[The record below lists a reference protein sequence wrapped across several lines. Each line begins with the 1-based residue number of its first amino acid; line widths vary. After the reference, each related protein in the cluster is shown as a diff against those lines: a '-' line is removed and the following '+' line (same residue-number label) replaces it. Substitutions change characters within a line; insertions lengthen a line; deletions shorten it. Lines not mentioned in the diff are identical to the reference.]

1 MELHRLPIHELHGL
15 LRKGEVKVSEILEDV
30 ITVIEEREKEINVY
44 ISLFLEEARE
54 KALELDERINS
65 DIHYLFGIPVAVKD
79 NIVMNVG
86 ETTCASRILL
96 GYKAP
101 YTATAV
107 KKLTDKNAIITGKTN
122 LDEFAMGSTGE
133 YSHFGPTRNPLA
145 PERVTGG
152 SSSGSAAAVAAG
164 EAIAALGSD
173 TGGSVRLPAA
183 YTGTVGFKPTY
194 GRVSRYGLVAFASS
208 LDQIS
213 VITRDVKDAAIMFTA
228 ISGFDPHDSTS
239 AKFEVPSFD
248 EIFSQ
253 SPRGFKVGL
262 PSEYFVE
269 GIEPEIRDRVLK
281 AAELLAQNGF
291 TVKEISMPH
300 TKYAVAVYYLIATS
314 EASSNLARYDGV
326 RYGFRAPDADDLDSL
341 YELTRTGGFG
351 EEVKRRILLGTF
363 ALSAGY
369 YEAYY
374 LKAQKARRLIRE
386 DFDRAF
392 EDVDLIL
399 APTQPAPP
407 PLIGEK
413 IEDPLSVYLL
423 DIYTVTANLAGL
435 PAISIPCDRTE
446 DGLPIGLQ
454 FIGRAFDEKT
464 LLRAAARAESIFA
477 FRP

>member
-1 MELHRLPIHELHGL
+1 MELHRLPIHELHDL
-15 LRKGEVKVSEILEDV
+15 LRKGEIKVSEILEDV
-30 ITVIEEREKEINVY
+30 IAVIEEREKEINAY

-54 KALELDERINS
+54 KALELDEKLNE

-79 NIVMNVG
+79 NIVMSIG

-107 KKLTDKNAIITGKTN
+107 KKLTEKNAIITGKTN

-145 PERVTGG
+145 PERVVGG

-213 VITRDVKDAAIMFTA
+213 VITKDVRDAAIMFTA

-239 AKFEVPSFD
+239 AELEVPSFE
-248 EIFSQ
+248 EIFAESAG
-253 SPRGFKVGL
+253 GFRIGL
-262 PSEYFVE
+262 PSEYFVQ
-269 GIEPEIRDRVLK
+269 GIEPEIRDKVLK

-300 TKYAVAVYYLIATS
+300 TRYAVAAYYLIATS

-326 RYGFRAPDADDLDSL
+326 RYGFRAPDAEDLDSL

-351 EEVKRRILLGTF
+351 EEVKRRIMLGTF

-386 DFDRAF
+386 DFERAF
-392 EDVDLIL
+392 EDVNLIL
-399 APTQPAPP
+399 APTQPALP

-435 PAISIPCDRTE
+435 PAISIPCGKTE
-446 DGLPIGLQ
+446 EGLPIGLQ

-464 LLRAAARAESIFA
+464 LLRAAARAEATFS

>member
-1 MELHRLPIHELHGL
+1 MELHRLPIHELHDL
-15 LRKGEVKVSEILEDV
+15 LRKGEIKVSEILEDV
-30 ITVIEEREKEINVY
+30 IAVIEEREKEINAY

-54 KALELDERINS
+54 KALELDEKLNE
-65 DIHYLFGIPVAVKD
+65 DIQFLFGIPVAVKD
-79 NIVMNVG
+79 NIVMDIG

-107 KKLTDKNAIITGKTN
+107 KKLTEKNAIITGKTN

-145 PERVTGG
+145 PERVVGG

-194 GRVSRYGLVAFASS
+194 GRISRYGLVAFASS

-213 VITRDVKDAAIMFTA
+213 VITRDVRDAAI
-228 ISGFDPHDSTS
+228 I
-239 AKFEVPSFD
+239 FE
-248 EIFSQ
+248 EIFSE
-253 SPRGFKVGL
+253 SLRSFKIGL

-269 GIEPEIRDRVLK
+269 GIEPEIRDKVLK

-300 TKYAVAVYYLIATS
+300 TRYAVAVYYLIATS

-326 RYGFRAPDADDLDSL
+326 RYGFRAPDAEDLDSL

-351 EEVKRRILLGTF
+351 EEVKRRIMMGTF

-386 DFDRAF
+386 DFERAF

-435 PAISIPCDRTE
+435 PAISIPCGKTE
-446 DGLPIGLQ
+446 EGLPIGLQ

-464 LLRAAARAESIFA
+464 LLRAAARAEAIFS
-477 FRP
+477 FRS

>member
-248 EIFSQ
+248 EIFS
-253 SPRGFKVGL
+253 SSSSAFSR
-262 PSEYFVE
+262 
-269 GIEPEIRDRVLK
+269 
-281 AAELLAQNGF
+281 
-291 TVKEISMPH
+291 
-300 TKYAVAVYYLIATS
+300 
-314 EASSNLARYDGV
+314 ASSR
-326 RYGFRAPDADDLDSL
+326 
-341 YELTRTGGFG
+341 
-351 EEVKRRILLGTF
+351 K
-363 ALSAGY
+363 
-369 YEAYY
+369 
-374 LKAQKARRLIRE
+374 RLI
-386 DFDRAF
+386 
-392 EDVDLIL
+392 
-399 APTQPAPP
+399 
-407 PLIGEK
+407 
-413 IEDPLSVYLL
+413 
-423 DIYTVTANLAGL
+423 
-435 PAISIPCDRTE
+435 
-446 DGLPIGLQ
+446 
-454 FIGRAFDEKT
+454 
-464 LLRAAARAESIFA
+464 
-477 FRP
+477 